1 MTEILIVESSSP
13 NLASSRRQQ
22 GRAAPQNFAR
32 VFSAAIPGI
41 KIRVAEPY
49 KTEMT
54 RADFAG
60 VDGIVMTGAGDEWP
74 ANDDLARPIR
84 AACDLAFE
92 TGRPVLGVCYGL
104 QIGTICL
111 GGEIAASPKGKE
123 TGLAL
128 NVELTEEGAKHP
140 MMKGRRSGFSVACAH
155 RDEVTRMPDGGDCL
169 AFNAHSAVQAM
180 AVRQSGADF
189 WGLQYHPEI
198 SPSIVANA
206 IRENGSL
213 FFNTGVAVED
223 LLTVESD
230 PETANRLGCLV
241 DDFEISTRT
250 RELTNWIQY
259 VAGQTALTA

>member
-13 NLASSRRQQ
+13 NLASNRRQQ

-32 VFSAAIPGI
+32 VFTAAVPGI

-54 RADFAG
+54 RADFQG
-60 VDGIVMTGAGDEWP
+60 LDGIVMTGAGDDWP
-74 ANDDLARPIR
+74 ADDNLARPIR

-104 QIGTICL
+104 QIGTVCL
-111 GGEIAASPKGKE
+111 GGEIAACPKGKE

-128 NVELTEEGAKHP
+128 NIELTREGVKHP
-140 MMKGRRSGFSVACAH
+140 MMQGRRQGFSVACAH
-155 RDEVTRMPDGGDCL
+155 RDEVIRMPDGGQRL
-169 AFNAHSAVQAM
+169 AYNAHSDVQAM
-180 AVRQSGADF
+180 SVQQSGVDF

-206 IRENGSL
+206 IREHGSL
-213 FFNTGVAVED
+213 FSNTGIDIED
-223 LLTVESD
+223 LLKVETD
-230 PETANRLGCLV
+230 LETAQRLGCSLA
-241 DDFEISTRT
+241 DFELPNRT
-250 RELTNWIQY
+250 RELINWIEY
-259 VAGQTALTA
+259 VARKTTVAA